1 MKLRTMILCL
11 LLTVSTTFNVCGAEL
26 NKLYTD
32 MIEAEKE
39 TSALAPVRIAL
50 IDTGVSTDRLDGE
63 RITFGANYV
72 SETKTDLVGHG
83 TQIASLL
90 VGYEGEFDSLLNL
103 APNAEIVTLIYN
115 SRDAVGV
122 PVNGGVPAL
131 CRGIYDA
138 VDTYRAQIIVIS
150 SGVKTDHEDLKK
162 AVAYAEEK
170 GVIFISAAGNSGNET
185 PYYPAFYDTVV
196 GVGSVDEGRNVAVF
210 STRNEGVTVVAPG
223 KDLMAV
229 SLQETHP
236 FDMISGTSFSC
247 AYVAGLAA
255 RMKGAYPAMTPEEFR
270 LVLRHTSLDLG
281 TSGFDHETGYGL
293 IQYKKA
299 MESYKLLT
307 QQPLFDDVK
316 PADWFYGAVAYV
328 SEQGLMSGI
337 SEREF
342 APGGSVTR
350 AMLVTVLHRLEG
362 APIDGSAAAF
372 SDVRTGSYYEN
383 AVGWAKEHGIVSG
396 VTDLRFAPNESVTRE
411 QIAAIM
417 YRYALYKG
425 IRLDSFTQ
433 YDLSS
438 YHDHTEVADY
448 AVPAMQFAAGCGFM
462 GGKTA
467 NTLNPK
473 DKASRA
479 EIATVLQRFLMAMK

>member
-1 MKLRTMILCL
+1 MMKLKAMIFCLVLTLSTSLCAY
-11 LLTVSTTFNVCGAEL
+11 GAEL

-32 MIEAEKE
+32 MIEAEPVTE
-39 TSALAPVRIAL
+39 HLAPVRVAL
-50 IDTGVSTDRLDGE
+50 IDTGVSTE
-63 RITFGANYV
+63 RVDANRIVFGKNYV
-72 SETKTDLVGHG
+72 SEAQTDLVGHG

-90 VGYEGEFDSLLNL
+90 LGYEGEYDSLLDL

-122 PVNGGVPAL
+122 PVNGGIPSL
-131 CRGIYDA
+131 CQGIYDA
-138 VDTYRAQIIVIS
+138 VDTYKAQIIVMS
-150 SGVKTDHEDLKK
+150 SGVKSDNEELKK

-170 GVIFISAAGNSGNET
+170 GVIFISAAGNAANET

-196 GVGSVDEGRNVAVF
+196 AVGSVDENRDVAVF

-229 SLQETHP
+229 SLEETHP
-236 FDMISGTSFSC
+236 FDMVSGTSFSC

-255 RMKGAYPAMTPEEFR
+255 RLKGAYPAMTPEEFR
-270 LVLRHTSLDLG
+270 LVLRYTSYDLG
-281 TSGFDHETGYGL
+281 ESGFDKETGHGL

-299 MESYKLLT
+299 MANYKVLT
-307 QQPLFDDVK
+307 EQPLFDDVNIQ
-316 PADWFYGAVAYV
+316 DWFYGAVAYV
-328 SEQGLMSGI
+328 SEHGLMSGVT
-337 SEREF
+337 ETEF
-342 APGGSVTR
+342 APFGTVTR

-362 APIDGSAAAF
+362 EPIDGNAAVF
-372 SDVRTGSYYEN
+372 TDVRTGSYYEH

-396 VTDLRFAPNESVTRE
+396 VTELRFAPNESVTRE

-425 IRLDSFTQ
+425 IRLDSWKN

-438 YHDHTEVADY
+438 YHDHTEVAEY
-448 AVPAMQFAAGCGFM
+448 AVPAMQFAAG
-462 GGKTA
+462 
-467 NTLNPK
+467 
-473 DKASRA
+473 
-479 EIATVLQRFLMAMK
+479 